1 MIKKVYRNKFNKY
14 LFRSVINNKMAVT
27 VFLLM
32 SILLLTQY
40 SRKESGEILG
50 YWCAMAT
57 CFGVY
62 RTNNIYAYCIGIL
75 VLVIDIY
82 ALIIYIQ
89 NSNVIWGI
97 FLTSLFL
104 VLSLFKIVSDTV
116 IEYKSN
122 NSIN

>member
-1 MIKKVYRNKFNKY
+1 
-14 LFRSVINNKMAVT
+14 
-27 VFLLM
+27 
-32 SILLLTQY
+32 
-40 SRKESGEILG
+40 
-50 YWCAMAT
+50 MAT

-62 RTNNIYAYCIGIL
+62 RTNH
-75 VLVIDIY
+75 IY

-89 NSNVIWGI
+89 NTNVIWGI

>member
-1 MIKKVYRNKFNKY
+1 MYRSKFNKY

-32 SILLLTQY
+32 PILLLTQY
-40 SRKESGEILG
+40 SRKEYGEILG
-50 YWCAMAT
+50 YCCAMAT

-62 RTNNIYAYCIGIL
+62 RTNH
-75 VLVIDIY
+75 IY

-89 NSNVIWGI
+89 NTNVIWGI

>member
-1 MIKKVYRNKFNKY
+1 MYKSKFNKY
-14 LFRSVINNKMAVT
+14 LFKSVINNKMAAT

-32 SILLLTQY
+32 TILLLTKY

-50 YWCAMAT
+50 YWCAMAS

-62 RTNNIYAYCIGIL
+62 RTDNIYAYCIGLL

-97 FLTSLFL
+97 FLSSLFL

-122 NSIN
+122 NSTN